1 MSSFS
6 YVPCLAATAEGV
18 ETDRRAQEAGNVY
31 KPELFKCGLLSARK
45 LADPYLREK
54 GPWATGEKL
63 PEGVRLPRGEWPRG
77 RGGALSLEASAEPAA
92 LILP

>member
-1 MSSFS
+1 MKLEMFTNQSSS
-6 YVPCLAATAEGV
+6 SVHSWST
-18 ETDRRAQEAGNVY
+18 
-31 KPELFKCGLLSARK
+31 RK

-63 PEGVRLPRGEWPRG
+63 PEGIRLPRGEWPRG
-77 RGGALSLEASAEPAA
+77 RGGALSQEASAESAA